1 MTKEMKKQIEKSS
14 KNEIKDAHIL
24 PSELTKQQ
32 QNDADKE
39 FSVFRLNR
47 LKRMTEEERIYSRI
61 LQIKYMMEDYF
72 KSNTYNSKYSFSH
85 FLREYIHSINRKDNE
100 FSKEIS
106 LHVTQLSRILNNKEE
121 PNKKL
126 LVRLEIHSNNWIP
139 ALYWYRVLEKQKESE
154 IINDKSIRL
163 SEKKN
168 VRAIV

>member
-1 MTKEMKKQIEKSS
+1 MKKQKKNSS
-14 KNEIKDAHIL
+14 KNGIKDANIL
-24 PSELTKQQ
+24 PSELTQQ
-32 QNDADKE
+32 QQSEADKE
-39 FSVFRLNR
+39 FSIFRLDR

-72 KSNTYNSKYSFSH
+72 KSNTYDSKYSFSR

-106 LHVTQLSRILNNKEE
+106 LHVTQLSRILNDKEE

>member
-1 MTKEMKKQIEKSS
+1 MKKQIEKSS

>member
-61 LQIKYMMEDYF
+61 LQIKYMMEEYF
-72 KSNTYNSKYSFSH
+72 KSNTYDSKYSFSH